1 VVVAV
6 VADAFGSRDIISPYL
21 ALGFFAVGLSGMSL
35 ARFTSAASEDQE
47 MATGWWAPIGFSVG
61 GVILLAL
68 LIGALGVGGLD
79 DFAGTTLRSIGELGF
94 WVLKPVFLVLG
105 LLASVLV
112 SLGNIIAGWFG
123 GGDLTGL
130 ELVEQRLSDFE
141 DQLESARNDNGPSAI
156 LIGAIKG
163 LGIAVV
169 FGLAAWLLYR
179 AFRFRRNIKG
189 PSQVE
194 ETRESL
200 LTWSR
205 ANRDLS
211 NLLSGWWNSISP
223 TSRFRRS
230 RSTEPV
236 NARDLYHRFLEV
248 SEKLGRPRW
257 EWETPKQHQ
266 NAMRSLL
273 PLAPMSGIV
282 DAFQTSHYGGSVTD
296 QMALGKLRRDWAI
309 ITDFIAGQDLAQQ
322 ESQK

>member
-1 VVVAV
+1 
-6 VADAFGSRDIISPYL
+6 
-21 ALGFFAVGLSGMSL
+21 
-35 ARFTSAASEDQE
+35 
-47 MATGWWAPIGFSVG
+47 
-61 GVILLAL
+61 
-68 LIGALGVGGLD
+68 
-79 DFAGTTLRSIGELGF
+79 
-94 WVLKPVFLVLG
+94 
-105 LLASVLV
+105 
-112 SLGNIIAGWFG
+112 
-123 GGDLTGL
+123 
-130 ELVEQRLSDFE
+130 
-141 DQLESARNDNGPSAI
+141 
-156 LIGAIKG
+156 